1 MLLLLLLGILLAWL
15 ASRILYRKY
24 WNRGLSV
31 QIEFTKR
38 CIYEGER
45 SSMRET
51 IINDKLL
58 PLPALEVRFSASR
71 NLEFLNEARANTSA
85 TDNCYKRDVFSFL
98 FHQKIERTLPFT
110 ARKRGL
116 YQIYEVTGIGYDFF
130 FRSGYYVEL
139 PQQTFL
145 YVYPRQVDTRRI
157 DVLCRAISGTLL
169 SRRRLLPDPFEFSG
183 IREYQRQDPVNHI
196 NWKASART
204 GALMTNQFNSTTDT
218 SLTLIFDMEDKL
230 ILKYE
235 DLVEETLRI
244 VSSLS
249 ARLARS
255 RMSFRVVGNAADA
268 HALPT
273 GGSPDNAIS
282 GIPFSITI
290 GEGCPNI
297 GLLNQKLAYMDSK
310 DIVMEMEALLKDE
323 ASLKKSGHTY
333 VVVSK
338 NRDDGIIRGLRSLVL
353 ANNEVLWVLP
363 IRPAEAS
370 SLTSFREPGITRI
383 PWEI

>member
-24 WNRGLSV
+24 WNRGLSA
-31 QIEFTKR
+31 QIEFTRR

-51 IINDKLL
+51 ILNDKLL

-157 DVLCRAISGTLL
+157 DVLCRAISGTVL

-183 IREYQRQDPVNHI
+183 IREYRRQDPVNHI

-204 GALMTNQFNSTTDT
+204 GKLMTNQFDSTTNT

-255 RMSFRVVGNAADA
+255 RMSFRVVGNAADT
-268 HALPT
+268 HALPAAE
-273 GGSPDNAIS
+273 P
-282 GIPFSITI
+282 PFSITI

-297 GLLNQKLAYMDSK
+297 GLLNQKLACLDSK
-310 DIVMEMEALLKDE
+310 NIVMEMEALLKDE
-323 ASLKKSGHTY
+323 ASSKKSGHTY

-363 IRPAEAS
+363 IRPADAS
-370 SLTSFREPGITRI
+370 SLTFFREPGVTRI

>member
-268 HALPT
+268 HALTP
-273 GGSPDNAIS
+273 GGSPGNAIS